1 LGSKDHIQENMES
14 NDPFIK
20 EMYRDLHNR
29 IKDYQE
35 TDSVVEKMQFSDARG
50 SIVIVGVIAAF
61 LAYVLLT

>member
-1 LGSKDHIQENMES
+1 MDSKDPIQKNMES

-20 EMYRDLHNR
+20 EMYTDLHNR

-35 TDSVVEKMQFSDARG
+35 TDSVVEKMKFSDARG